1 MPVETYP
8 TTSFALKR
16 TTRAG
21 VLGTVF
27 DLALGEDGGPLLA
40 EGAKELQQAVAL
52 RLLMVRGEAWEDTEC
67 GLPWHELMGMKPP
80 NREYLHHE
88 LLQELRKEQ
97 RIVQVDQLGVTDD
110 PARRRVSVTAYVTTR
125 NGEKVKV
132 EL

>member
-8 TTSFALKR
+8 TTSFALER
-16 TTRAG
+16 TTRIG
-21 VLGTVF
+21 VLGTIF
-27 DLALGEDGGPLLA
+27 DLALGEDGGPVLV

-67 GLPWHELMGMKPP
+67 GLPWHSLMGMRPP
-80 NREYLHHE
+80 NKGFLHHE
-88 LLQELRKEQ
+88 LLQELRKED
-97 RIVQVDQLGVTDD
+97 RVVQVDQLEITDD
-110 PARRRVSVTAYVTTR
+110 VARRSVSAKAYVTTR